1 MKQLYSVANSR
12 RHDRNLNKLISAM
25 REGERLNQFN
35 SCDMWEFSPLE
46 LEVAKEWG
54 ILLRQ
59 DFRMTYACYIPTAW
73 HIRYAKEVA
82 YEYGKEDMIEVPNW
96 VPQRPISAILTSLGI
111 EWFTRD
117 DFDDVPVNELIEYGY
132 YIKHEENYWLSV
144 TGLYDISEDDNKMEC
159 VNKFFT
165 GLGYKG
171 DTKYEH

>member
-1 MKQLYSVANSR
+1 
-12 RHDRNLNKLISAM
+12 
-25 REGERLNQFN
+25 
-35 SCDMWEFSPLE
+35 
-46 LEVAKEWG
+46 
-54 ILLRQ
+54 
-59 DFRMTYACYIPTAW
+59 
-73 HIRYAKEVA
+73 
-82 YEYGKEDMIEVPNW
+82 MIEVPNW

-117 DFDDVPVNELIEYGY
+117 DFDDVPVNKLIEYGY